1 MKDFVREYWKIAAAF
16 SAGAFLLSFLVG
28 LVSRNPFGTVIL
40 RALLLAV
47 VFAAFGAGVRYVARR
62 WLPELIGGAGPAE
75 EADTGRGKSIDIT
88 LPEERP
94 DAGRRPR
101 GVPAAAAAGRGEP
114 SADEEEQMQAEA
126 EALDELAE
134 ELGDGATGKAEEDGP
149 GAAADA
155 ETAEEEGGE
164 DERAPSEAE
173 ELRPLGREKGRGGPR
188 PGPAGDA
195 EGDLDA
201 LPDISNLEVAE
212 EPGAPRSRAGQGRER
227 PEDAVRGAMSGHDPS
242 TIARAIRTVINRD
255 EKG

>member
-62 WLPELIGGAGPAE
+62 WLPELVNGARADG
-75 EADTGRGKSIDIT
+75 EADTGRGKAVDIT

-94 DAGRRPR
+94 DAGRRAR
-101 GVPAAAAAGRGEP
+101 RTVAGREEP
-114 SADEEEQMQAEA
+114 PAEEEEQMQAEA

-134 ELGDGATGKAEEDGP
+134 ELGDEAAVRAEEG
-149 GAAADA
+149 GAAAEA
-155 ETAEEEGGE
+155 EPAEEEGGE
-164 DERAPSEAE
+164 KESVSPEAE

-188 PGPAGDA
+188 PGAGPAGGGD
-195 EGDLDA
+195 GDLDT

-212 EPGAPRSRAGQGRER
+212 EPGAPRSRAGQGGER
-227 PEDAVRGAMSGHDPS
+227 PGDAVRGAVSGHDPS

>member
-1 MKDFVREYWKIAAAF
+1 MSDFVRDYWKIAAAF
-16 SAGAFLLSFLVG
+16 AAGAFLLSFLVG

-47 VFAAFGAGVRYVARR
+47 VFAAFGAGVRYVARK
-62 WLPELIGGAGPAE
+62 WLPELAGGGEKGP
-75 EADTGRGKSIDIT
+75 EADTERGKSIDIT

-94 DAGRRPR
+94 DAGRPVRPR
-101 GVPAAAAAGRGEP
+101 GAAAEAAGAAEAP
-114 SADEEEQMQAEA
+114 ADEDEQMQAEA

-134 ELGDGATGKAEEDGP
+134 ELGDGAAKGDDGGP
-149 GAAADA
+149 GA
-155 ETAEEEGGE
+155 EPAEEEE
-164 DERAPSEAE
+164 ERAPVEAE
-173 ELRPLGREKGRGGPR
+173 ELRPLGREKGRGGPKAGA
-188 PGPAGDA
+188 GPDGGV

-212 EPGAPRSRAGQGRER
+212 EPGAPRSRAGQGGER
-227 PEDAVRGAMSGHDPS
+227 PEDAVRGAVSGHDPS